1 MCEIR
6 RVCGKN
12 VLNSAN
18 RTGMPFNRKTKKE
31 RQSRILNQMILCDYI
46 RINMDKP
53 YMPTYIDIDPKKVPL
68 GWSLVTANFSRFC
81 LFLFEHFSLFSKK
94 KALFFQKHFFLVPTC
109 FFKIIFSDGFSEEN
123 QVIFLGS
130 TWPVL
135 VGGIFWI
142 PLVIYLT

>member
-94 KALFFQKHFFLVPTC
+94 KHFFSKSISFLFRRVFLNY
-109 FFKIIFSDGFSEEN
+109 FFRWVFRRKPGHIPWIDMAGPCRWN
-123 QVIFLGS
+123 FLDPS
-130 TWPVL
+130 WL
-135 VGGIFWI
+135 FI
-142 PLVIYLT
+142 